1 MQVVQ
6 AGSHK
11 LILLELEPELIA
23 SIAKQAG
30 FECKIE
36 EGARVLALELRATGR
51 EAPLLVFDAADPA
64 NLGWFSRCQFYID
77 GQTGAVLQ
85 TPLSVANI
93 KDRTGRV
100 LADSLRIQL
109 SKELPMNFRLP
120 GKNPVTEQMIYAV
133 LMGFLNALVS
143 TGVGVCGG
151 PVVAPLA
158 GRTETP
164 GPRN

>member
-6 AGSHK
+6 AGPHK
-11 LILLELEPELIA
+11 LIQLDLEGEVLA

-30 FECKIE
+30 FDCKIE
-36 EGARVLALELRATGR
+36 EGKRVLSLEIRAIGR

-77 GQTGAVLQ
+77 GQTGAVMQ
-85 TPLSVANI
+85 TPISVANI

-100 LADSLRIQL
+100 LPDSLRLQVT
-109 SKELPMNFRLP
+109 KELPLNFRLP
-120 GKNPVTEQMIYAV
+120 GRNPVTEQMIYAV
-133 LMGFLNALVS
+133 MLSFLNALVS

-151 PVVAPLA
+151 PIVKPLT

-164 GPRN
+164 GFRN